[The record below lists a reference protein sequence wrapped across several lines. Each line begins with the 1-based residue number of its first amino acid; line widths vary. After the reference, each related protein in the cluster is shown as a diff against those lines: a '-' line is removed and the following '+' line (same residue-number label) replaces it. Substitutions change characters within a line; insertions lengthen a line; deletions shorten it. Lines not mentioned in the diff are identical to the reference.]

1 MSLMRKL
8 AGGTSLFLAAV
19 LWMQPE
25 SGSAQAQD
33 WAPEK
38 PVELVVMA
46 GKGGGADKMARMF
59 KQIIDDNQL
68 SPVPFEPVNMPGEN
82 GAEALKHLEENRGS
96 TNIVMVTLNS
106 FYTTPLQNSEIKTKI
121 TDFAPIA
128 RMAEDTFILW
138 VNKNSGIDSLE
149 KFAVAAKNKGKDWIM
164 AGTGTASEDNL
175 LTVFLNEEFGLS
187 MGYRSFEGG
196 GEVAKELADSK
207 CDSTV
212 NNPSEQ
218 EDFYLAGKTTP
229 LAAFTPER
237 LEQFEA
243 VPTFKERGH
252 DMVYFMQR
260 SVVGPPDMPPQAL
273 EFYRNLFHEVYES
286 KEWQDYMNRNSLR
299 GQFITGDT
307 LVDYWSREQGAHKK
321 ILAAMGKTN

>member
-1 MSLMRKL
+1 MSFMRKL
-8 AGGTSLFLAAV
+8 VGGTGLVLAAL
-19 LWMQPE
+19 LWLQLDAPP
-25 SGSAQAQD
+25 AHAQD
-33 WAPEK
+33 WMPEQ
-38 PVELVVMA
+38 PVELVIMA

-59 KQIIDDNQL
+59 KQIIEDNQL
-68 SPVPFEPVNMPGEN
+68 SPVPFEPINMPGEN
-82 GAEALKHLEENRGS
+82 GAEALKHLEQNSGS
-96 TNIVMVTLNS
+96 SNVVMVTLNS

-121 TDFAPIA
+121 TEFAPIA
-128 RMAEDTFILW
+128 RMAEDTFVLW

-149 KFAVAAKNKGKDWIM
+149 KFADAAKKKGKDWVM
-164 AGTGTASEDNL
+164 AGTGSASEDNL
-175 LTVFLNEEFGLS
+175 LTIFLNEEFGLS
-187 MGYRSFEGG
+187 MSYRPFEGG
-196 GEVAKELADSK
+196 GEVAKELAAGK

-218 EDFYLAGKTTP
+218 EDIYLDGKTTP

-237 LEQFEA
+237 LDQFEG

-260 SVVGPPDMPPQAL
+260 SVVGPPNMPPEAL
-273 EFYRNLFHEVYES
+273 EFYRNLFREVYES

-299 GQFITGDT
+299 GEFITGDT
-307 LVDYWSREQGAHKK
+307 LVDYWSKEQGAHQK

>member
-149 KFAVAAKNKGKDWIM
+149 KFTVAAKK
-164 AGTGTASEDNL
+164 
-175 LTVFLNEEFGLS
+175 
-187 MGYRSFEGG
+187 
-196 GEVAKELADSK
+196 KECL
-207 CDSTV
+207 
-212 NNPSEQ
+212 
-218 EDFYLAGKTTP
+218 
-229 LAAFTPER
+229 
-237 LEQFEA
+237 
-243 VPTFKERGH
+243 
-252 DMVYFMQR
+252 
-260 SVVGPPDMPPQAL
+260 
-273 EFYRNLFHEVYES
+273 
-286 KEWQDYMNRNSLR
+286 
-299 GQFITGDT
+299 
-307 LVDYWSREQGAHKK
+307 
-321 ILAAMGKTN
+321 

>member
-8 AGGTSLFLAAV
+8 VGGASLVLAGL
-19 LWMQPE
+19 LWFQPGVTPAH
-25 SGSAQAQD
+25 SQD
-33 WAPEK
+33 WMPEK
-38 PVELVVMA
+38 PVELVIMA

-59 KQIIDDNQL
+59 KQIIDDNQM

-82 GAEALKHLEENRGS
+82 GAEALKHLEANSGS

-106 FYTTPLQNSEIKTKI
+106 FYTTPLQNSEIKAKI

-128 RMAEDTFILW
+128 RMAEDTFVLW
-138 VNKNSGIDSLE
+138 VNKNSGIDTLE
-149 KFAVAAKNKGKDWIM
+149 KFAAAAKKKGKDWVM

-175 LTVFLNEEFGLS
+175 LTIFLNEEFGLS
-187 MGYRSFEGG
+187 MSYRAFEGG
-196 GEVAKELADSK
+196 GEVAKELAAGK

-218 EDFYLAGKTTP
+218 EDIYLDGKTTP
-229 LAAFTPER
+229 VSAFTPER
-237 LEQFEA
+237 LDQFEN
-243 VPTFKERGH
+243 VPTFREKGH

-260 SVVGPPDMPPQAL
+260 SVVGPPNMPPEAL
-273 EFYRNLFHEVYES
+273 EFYRNLFREVYES

-299 GQFITGDT
+299 GEFITGDT
-307 LVDYWSREQGAHKK
+307 LVDYWSKEQGAHKK

>member
-8 AGGTSLFLAAV
+8 AGGTILFLAAV
-19 LWMQPE
+19 LWAQP
-25 SGSAQAQD
+25 SIVSAQAQD
-33 WAPEK
+33 WVPEK
-38 PVELVVMA
+38 PVELVIMA
-46 GKGGGADKMARMF
+46 GKGGGADEMARMF
-59 KQIIDDNQL
+59 KQIIDDDQL
-68 SPVPFEPVNMPGEN
+68 SPVPFEPVNMPGDS

-96 TNIVMVTLNS
+96 STIVMVTLNS

-121 TDFAPIA
+121 TEFAPIA

-138 VNKNSGIDSLE
+138 VNKTSGIDSLD
-149 KFAVAAKNKGKDWIM
+149 KFVAAAKKKGKNWVM
-164 AGTGTASEDNL
+164 SGTGIMQEDNI
-175 LTVFLNEEFGLS
+175 LTLFLNEEFGLS
-187 MGYRSFEGG
+187 MSYRSFEGG
-196 GEVAKELADSK
+196 GEVAKDLATGK

-237 LEQFEA
+237 LDQFEA
-243 VPTFKERGH
+243 VPTLKERGH

-260 SVVGPPDMPPQAL
+260 SVVGPPDMPAEAL
-273 EFYRNLFHEVYES
+273 EFYQNLFREVYES

-307 LVDYWSREQGAHKK
+307 LVDYWNKEQDAHKK

>member
-1 MSLMRKL
+1 MSFMRKL
-8 AGGTSLFLAAV
+8 VGGASLALAGLMWFQPGLTSAH
-19 LWMQPE
+19 
-25 SGSAQAQD
+25 AQD
-33 WAPEK
+33 WLPEK
-38 PVELVVMA
+38 PVELVIMA

-59 KQIIDDNQL
+59 KQIIDDNQM

-82 GAEALKHLEENRGS
+82 GAEALKHLEENSGS

-106 FYTTPLQNSEIKTKI
+106 FYTTPLQNSEIKAKI

-138 VNKNSGIDSLE
+138 VNKNSGIDTLE
-149 KFAVAAKNKGKDWIM
+149 KFAAAAKKKGKDWVM

-175 LTVFLNEEFGLS
+175 LTIFLNEEFGLS
-187 MGYRSFEGG
+187 MSYRSFEGG
-196 GEVAKELADSK
+196 GEVAKELASGK

-218 EDFYLAGKTTP
+218 EDIYLDGKTMP
-229 LAAFTPER
+229 VAAFTPER
-237 LEQFEA
+237 LDQFEG
-243 VPTFKERGH
+243 VPTFREKGH

-260 SVVGPPDMPPQAL
+260 SVVGPPNMPPEAL
-273 EFYRNLFHEVYES
+273 EYYRSLFREVYES

-299 GQFITGDT
+299 GEFITGDT
-307 LVDYWSREQGAHKK
+307 LVDYWSKEQGAHKK

>member
-8 AGGTSLFLAAV
+8 VGTSLVLAGLLWSLTGVTPAV
-19 LWMQPE
+19 
-25 SGSAQAQD
+25 AQD
-33 WAPEK
+33 WMPEK
-38 PVELVVMA
+38 PVELVIMA

-59 KQIIDDNQL
+59 KQIIDDNQM

-82 GAEALKHLEENRGS
+82 GAEALKHLEENSGS
-96 TNIVMVTLNS
+96 ANIVMVTLNS
-106 FYTTPLQNSEIKTKI
+106 FYTTPLQNSEIKAKI

-128 RMAEDTFILW
+128 RMAEDTFVLW
-138 VNKNSGIDSLE
+138 VNKNSGIDTLE
-149 KFAVAAKNKGKDWIM
+149 KFAAAAKKKGKDWVM

-175 LTVFLNEEFGLS
+175 LTIFLNEEFGLS
-187 MGYRSFEGG
+187 MSYRAFEGG
-196 GEVAKELADSK
+196 GEVAKELAAGK

-218 EDFYLAGKTTP
+218 EDIYLDGKTTP

-237 LEQFEA
+237 LDQFEN
-243 VPTFKERGH
+243 VPTFKEKGH

-260 SVVGPPDMPPQAL
+260 SVVGPPNMPPEAL
-273 EFYRNLFHEVYES
+273 EFYRNLFREVYES

-299 GQFITGDT
+299 GEFITGDP
-307 LVDYWSREQGAHKK
+307 LVNYWSKEQDAHKK

>member
-1 MSLMRKL
+1 MRKL
-8 AGGTSLFLAAV
+8 VGGTSLVLAGLSWFLPGVTPAHA
-19 LWMQPE
+19 E
-25 SGSAQAQD
+25 D
-33 WAPEK
+33 WLPEK
-38 PVELVVMA
+38 PVELVIMA

-59 KQIIDDNQL
+59 KQIIDDNQM

-82 GAEALKHLEENRGS
+82 GAEALKHLEENSGS

-106 FYTTPLQNSEIKTKI
+106 FYTTPLQNSEIKAKI
-121 TDFAPIA
+121 SDFAPIA
-128 RMAEDTFILW
+128 RMAEDTFVLW
-138 VNKNSGIDSLE
+138 VNKNSGLDTLE
-149 KFAVAAKNKGKDWIM
+149 KFAAAAKKKGKDWVM

-175 LTVFLNEEFGLS
+175 LTIFLNEEFGLS
-187 MGYRSFEGG
+187 MSYRAFEGG
-196 GEVAKELADSK
+196 GEVAKELAAGK

-218 EDFYLAGKTTP
+218 EDIYLDGKTTP

-237 LEQFEA
+237 LDQFES
-243 VPTFKERGH
+243 VPTFKEKGH

-260 SVVGPPDMPPQAL
+260 SVVGPPNMPPEAL
-273 EFYRNLFHEVYES
+273 EFYRNLFREVYES

-299 GQFITGDT
+299 GEFITGEP
-307 LVDYWSREQGAHKK
+307 LVNYWSKEQDAHKK

>member
-1 MSLMRKL
+1 MSFMRKL
-8 AGGTSLFLAAV
+8 AGGASLVLAG
-19 LWMQPE
+19 LFWLQPA
-25 SGSAQAQD
+25 GVPAHAQD
-33 WAPEK
+33 WFPEK
-38 PVELVVMA
+38 PVELVIMA

-59 KQIIDDNQL
+59 KQIIDDNQM

-82 GAEALKHLEENRGS
+82 GAEALKHLEENSGS
-96 TNIVMVTLNS
+96 TNVVMVTLNS
-106 FYTTPLQNSEIKTKI
+106 FYTTPLQNSEIKAKI

-138 VNKNSGIDSLE
+138 VNKNTGIDTLE
-149 KFAVAAKNKGKDWIM
+149 KFAAAAKKKGKDWVM

-175 LTVFLNEEFGLS
+175 LTIFLNEEFGLS
-187 MGYRSFEGG
+187 MSYRSFEGG
-196 GEVAKELADSK
+196 GEVAKELASGK

-218 EDFYLAGKTTP
+218 EDIYLDGKTTP
-229 LAAFTPER
+229 VAAFTPER
-237 LEQFEA
+237 LDQFEG
-243 VPTFKERGH
+243 VPTFREKGH

-260 SVVGPPDMPPQAL
+260 SVVGPPNMPPEAL
-273 EFYRNLFHEVYES
+273 EFSRNLFREVYES

-299 GQFITGDT
+299 GEFITGDT
-307 LVDYWSREQGAHKK
+307 LVDYWTKEQDAHRK

>member
-8 AGGTSLFLAAV
+8 AGGTILFLAV
-19 LWMQPE
+19 LLWAQP
-25 SGSAQAQD
+25 SIVSAQAQD
-33 WAPEK
+33 WVPEK
-38 PVELVVMA
+38 PVELVIMA

-59 KQIIDDNQL
+59 KQIIDDDQL
-68 SPVPFEPVNMPGEN
+68 SPVPFEPVNMPGDS

-96 TNIVMVTLNS
+96 STIVMVTLNS
-106 FYTTPLQNSEIKTKI
+106 FYTTPPQNSEIKTKI
-121 TDFAPIA
+121 TEFAPIA

-138 VNKNSGIDSLE
+138 VNKASGIDSLD
-149 KFAVAAKNKGKDWIM
+149 KFVTAAKKKGQNWVM
-164 AGTGTASEDNL
+164 SGTGTMQEDNI
-175 LTVFLNEEFGLS
+175 LTLFLNEEFGLS
-187 MGYRSFEGG
+187 MSYRSFEGG
-196 GEVAKELADSK
+196 GEVAKDLATGK

-237 LEQFEA
+237 LDQFET
-243 VPTFKERGH
+243 VPTLKERGH

-260 SVVGPPDMPPQAL
+260 SVVGPPGMPAEAL
-273 EFYRNLFHEVYES
+273 EFYQNLFREVYES

-307 LVDYWSREQGAHKK
+307 LVDYWNKEQDAHKK

>member
-8 AGGTSLFLAAV
+8 AGGTILFLAV
-19 LWMQPE
+19 LLWAQP
-25 SGSAQAQD
+25 SIVSAQAQD
-33 WAPEK
+33 WVPEK
-38 PVELVVMA
+38 PVELVIMA

-59 KQIIDDNQL
+59 KQIIDDDQL
-68 SPVPFEPVNMPGEN
+68 SPVPFEPVNMPGDS

-96 TNIVMVTLNS
+96 STIVMVTLNS

-138 VNKNSGIDSLE
+138 VNKASGIDSLD
-149 KFAVAAKNKGKDWIM
+149 KFVTAAKKKGQNWVM
-164 AGTGTASEDNL
+164 SGTGTMQEDNI
-175 LTVFLNEEFGLS
+175 LTLFLNEEFGLS
-187 MGYRSFEGG
+187 MSYRSFEGG
-196 GEVAKELADSK
+196 GEVAKDLATGK

-237 LEQFEA
+237 LDQFET
-243 VPTFKERGH
+243 VPTLKERGH

-260 SVVGPPDMPPQAL
+260 SVVGPPGMPAEAL
-273 EFYRNLFHEVYES
+273 EFYQNLFREVYES

-307 LVDYWSREQGAHKK
+307 LVDYWNKEQDAHKK

>member
-8 AGGTSLFLAAV
+8 AGGTILFLAAL
-19 LWMQPE
+19 LWAQP
-25 SGSAQAQD
+25 SIVSAQAQD
-33 WAPEK
+33 WVPEK
-38 PVELVVMA
+38 PVELVIMA

-59 KQIIDDNQL
+59 KQIIDDDQL
-68 SPVPFEPVNMPGEN
+68 SPVPFEPVNMPGDS

-96 TNIVMVTLNS
+96 STIVMVTLNS

-138 VNKNSGIDSLE
+138 VNKASGIDSLD
-149 KFAVAAKNKGKDWIM
+149 KFVTAAKKKGQNWVM
-164 AGTGTASEDNL
+164 SGTGTMQEDNI
-175 LTVFLNEEFGLS
+175 LTLFLNEEFGLS
-187 MGYRSFEGG
+187 MSYRSFEGG
-196 GEVAKELADSK
+196 GEVAKDLATGK

-237 LEQFEA
+237 LDQFET
-243 VPTFKERGH
+243 VPTLKERGH

-260 SVVGPPDMPPQAL
+260 SVVGPPGMPAEAL
-273 EFYRNLFHEVYES
+273 EFYQNLFREVYES

-307 LVDYWSREQGAHKK
+307 LVDYWNKEQDAHKK

>member
-8 AGGTSLFLAAV
+8 VGGASLVLAGL
-19 LWMQPE
+19 LWFQP
-25 SGSAQAQD
+25 GVIPAHAQD
-33 WAPEK
+33 WMPEK
-38 PVELVVMA
+38 PVELVIMA

-59 KQIIDDNQL
+59 KQIIDENQM

-82 GAEALKHLEENRGS
+82 GAEALKHLEDNSGS

-106 FYTTPLQNSEIKTKI
+106 FYTTPLQNSEIKSKI

-138 VNKNSGIDSLE
+138 VNKNSGIDTLE
-149 KFAVAAKNKGKDWIM
+149 KFAAAAKKKGKDWVM

-175 LTVFLNEEFGLS
+175 LTIFLNEEFGLS
-187 MGYRSFEGG
+187 MSYRPFEGG
-196 GEVAKELADSK
+196 GEVAKELAAGK

-218 EDFYLAGKTTP
+218 EDIYLDGKTTP
-229 LAAFTPER
+229 VAAFTPER
-237 LEQFEA
+237 LDQFEN
-243 VPTFKERGH
+243 VSTFREKGH

-260 SVVGPPDMPPQAL
+260 SVVGPPNMPPEAL
-273 EFYRNLFHEVYES
+273 TYYRNLFREVYES

-299 GQFITGDT
+299 GEFVTGDA

>member
-8 AGGTSLFLAAV
+8 VGGASLVLAGL
-19 LWMQPE
+19 LWFQP
-25 SGSAQAQD
+25 GVTPGHAQD
-33 WAPEK
+33 WLPEK
-38 PVELVVMA
+38 PVELVIMA

-59 KQIIDDNQL
+59 KQIIDDNQM

-82 GAEALKHLEENRGS
+82 GAEALKHLEENSGS

-106 FYTTPLQNSEIKTKI
+106 FYTTPLQNSEIKAKI

-128 RMAEDTFILW
+128 RMAEDTFVLW
-138 VNKNSGIDSLE
+138 VNKNSGIDTLE
-149 KFAVAAKNKGKDWIM
+149 KFAAAAKKKGKDWVM

-175 LTVFLNEEFGLS
+175 LTIFLNEEFGLS
-187 MGYRSFEGG
+187 MSYRSFEGG
-196 GEVAKELADSK
+196 GEVAKELAAGK

-218 EDFYLAGKTTP
+218 EDIYLDGKTTP

-237 LEQFEA
+237 LDQFEN
-243 VPTFKERGH
+243 VPTFREKGH

-260 SVVGPPDMPPQAL
+260 SVVGPPNMPPEAL
-273 EFYRNLFHEVYES
+273 EFYRNLFREVYES

-299 GQFITGDT
+299 GEFITGDT
-307 LVDYWSREQGAHKK
+307 LVDYWSKEQGAHKK
-321 ILAAMGKTN
+321 ILTAMGKTN

>member
-1 MSLMRKL
+1 MSFMRKL
-8 AGGTSLFLAAV
+8 AGGASLVLAGL
-19 LWMQPE
+19 LWLQPA
-25 SGSAQAQD
+25 GVPAHAQD
-33 WAPEK
+33 WFPEK
-38 PVELVVMA
+38 PVELVIMA

-59 KQIIDDNQL
+59 KQIIDDNQM

-82 GAEALKHLEENRGS
+82 GAEALKHLEENSGS
-96 TNIVMVTLNS
+96 TNVVTVTLNS
-106 FYTTPLQNSEIKTKI
+106 FYTTPLQNSEIKAKI

-138 VNKNSGIDSLE
+138 VNKNTGIDTLE
-149 KFAVAAKNKGKDWIM
+149 KFAAAAKKKGKDWVM

-175 LTVFLNEEFGLS
+175 LTIFLNEEFGLS
-187 MGYRSFEGG
+187 MSYRSFEGG
-196 GEVAKELADSK
+196 GEVAKELASGK

-218 EDFYLAGKTTP
+218 EDIYLDGKTTP
-229 LAAFTPER
+229 VAAFTPER
-237 LEQFEA
+237 LDQFEG
-243 VPTFKERGH
+243 VPTFREKGH

-260 SVVGPPDMPPQAL
+260 SVVGPPNMPPEAL
-273 EFYRNLFHEVYES
+273 EFYRNLFREVYES

-299 GQFITGDT
+299 GEFITGDT
-307 LVDYWSREQGAHKK
+307 LVDYWSKEQGAHKK